1 MNKLEKA
8 IFNRTELLLGAD
20 VMQALSEVRVILF
33 GVGGVGSWCAEG
45 LVRSGVKHLTIVDSD
60 RVSITNV
67 NRQLM
72 ATTKTV
78 GQVKVEA
85 LKNHLLE
92 INPNAEIEAIQAIYC
107 EDTADRFDLD
117 SYDYVVDAVDSLKDK
132 ALLILK
138 ATASRAKFYCS
149 LGAALKTN
157 PLKVQ
162 VAEFWDVRGCP
173 LGAALR
179 KKMKRAG
186 TFPAHKFLCV
196 YDDEVLEN
204 RGADSVGEVEDAFG
218 DVQAGYA
225 SDSSVEAEGCFRA
238 GCGHGCSGEAED
250 RFEGVRSN
258 CGPDGTGIIAQD
270 GPGDPALL
278 NHDWSTSKAQI
289 NGTTVHI
296 TAIFGMTLSGLIID
310 DIYHRVLLN
319 ANC

>member
-107 EDTADRFDLD
+107 EDTAVVSEMQVICDKIRAIGI
-117 SYDYVVDAVDSLKDK
+117 VDAPV
-132 ALLILK
+132 
-138 ATASRAKFYCS
+138 
-149 LGAALKTN
+149 
-157 PLKVQ
+157 
-162 VAEFWDVRGCP
+162 
-173 LGAALR
+173 
-179 KKMKRAG
+179 
-186 TFPAHKFLCV
+186 
-196 YDDEVLEN
+196 
-204 RGADSVGEVEDAFG
+204 
-218 DVQAGYA
+218 
-225 SDSSVEAEGCFRA
+225 
-238 GCGHGCSGEAED
+238 
-250 RFEGVRSN
+250 
-258 CGPDGTGIIAQD
+258 
-270 GPGDPALL
+270 
-278 NHDWSTSKAQI
+278 
-289 NGTTVHI
+289 GTTVQD
-296 TAIFGMTLSGLIID
+296 AIKGRGPQGTINFNTSSD
-310 DIYHRVLLN
+310 S
-319 ANC
+319 

>member
-45 LVRSGVKHLTIVDSD
+45 RVKHLTIVDSD

-117 SYDYVVDAVDSLKDK
+117 SYDYVVDAVDS
-132 ALLILK
+132 
-138 ATASRAKFYCS
+138 
-149 LGAALKTN
+149 
-157 PLKVQ
+157 
-162 VAEFWDVRGCP
+162 
-173 LGAALR
+173 
-179 KKMKRAG
+179 
-186 TFPAHKFLCV
+186 
-196 YDDEVLEN
+196 
-204 RGADSVGEVEDAFG
+204 
-218 DVQAGYA
+218 
-225 SDSSVEAEGCFRA
+225 
-238 GCGHGCSGEAED
+238 
-250 RFEGVRSN
+250 
-258 CGPDGTGIIAQD
+258 
-270 GPGDPALL
+270 
-278 NHDWSTSKAQI
+278 
-289 NGTTVHI
+289 
-296 TAIFGMTLSGLIID
+296 
-310 DIYHRVLLN
+310 
-319 ANC
+319 

>member
-107 EDTADRFDLD
+107 DDTAERFDLD

-132 ALLILK
+132 ALLILR
-138 ATASRAKFYCS
+138 ATASKAKFYCS

-157 PLKVQ
+157 PLKIK

-218 DVQAGYA
+218 DVQAGCGYG
-225 SDSSVEAEGCFRA
+225 SYGEAEGC
-238 GCGHGCSGEAED
+238 S
-250 RFEGVRSN
+250 EGVRSG
-258 CGPDGTGIIAQD
+258 CGQDETDIIAQD

-310 DIYHRVLLN
+310 DIYHRVLSPKSR
-319 ANC
+319 